1 MPKKIRFPLKLADG
15 AQARSL
21 EELKEHFDLASVLE
35 HYSSGKL
42 LTWLQDRYIE
52 SEAQAVAAL
61 DQASPDFQKSLCAIF
76 GVEYVSEEDLEAIQR
91 RQERLA
97 RLRAITD
104 DDEFLQNIDQVAF
117 DQEELADLLDEGIT
131 TIYLCGAKFL
141 VPVSQKGVTY
151 VGINMPAVHLSGTLP
166 EDMSRA
172 GITCKG
178 CAVDNW
184 PDKEFA
190 EKPGEDFETMPM
202 DQPLPST
209 SDDPETDDPIELMM
223 RDIRRAEQQ
232 YAAKE
237 PLTTSEDNH
246 WWSSLVASTK
256 AMTDRLG
263 KGG

>member
-76 GVEYVSEEDLEAIQR
+76 GVECVSEEDLETIQR

-104 DDEFLQNIDQVAF
+104 DDEFIQNIDQVAF

-166 EDMSRA
+166 EDMSKT

-184 PDKEFA
+184 PDK
-190 EKPGEDFETMPM
+190 DV

-209 SDDPETDDPIELMM
+209 SNNPETDDPIELMM
-223 RDIRRAEQQ
+223 QDIRRAEQQ

-246 WWSSLVASTK
+246 WWSSISRSTR
-256 AMTDRLG
+256 AMTDRLR